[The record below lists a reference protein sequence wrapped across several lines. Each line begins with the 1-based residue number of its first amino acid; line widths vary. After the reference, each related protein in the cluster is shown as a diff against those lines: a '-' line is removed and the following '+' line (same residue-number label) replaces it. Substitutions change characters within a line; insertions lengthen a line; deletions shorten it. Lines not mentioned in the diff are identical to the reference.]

1 MARERGKGSEDRA
14 AFPEMRK
21 EMLGVRIDIYARS
34 ASPRTN
40 CKSTTYMIVVPIITI
55 LTKGYGNG
63 RSWSKSLES
72 SVDIFVL
79 DLKVINPMP
88 PCLFAR
94 KTCHVVPSLMLV
106 MYTVSV
112 DCPPLSG
119 KFMVSWRI
127 ALTETGARTVFFAFC
142 SPFEVGC
149 ETEAL
154 ITKVLNFATEDL
166 ELS

>member
-1 MARERGKGSEDRA
+1 
-14 AFPEMRK
+14 
-21 EMLGVRIDIYARS
+21 
-34 ASPRTN
+34 
-40 CKSTTYMIVVPIITI
+40 
-55 LTKGYGNG
+55 
-63 RSWSKSLES
+63 
-72 SVDIFVL
+72 
-79 DLKVINPMP
+79 
-88 PCLFAR
+88 
-94 KTCHVVPSLMLV
+94 MLV

-154 ITKVLNFATEDL
+154 ITEVLNYATEDL